1 MKVIVRRFILL
12 LLRFLFF
19 ITGSFALSTTSSAM
33 EVPMRRL
40 NVELIVP
47 GGEVAV
53 QQAVAGDDPFK
64 GGLLVVCER
73 K

>member
-1 MKVIVRRFILL
+1 
-12 LLRFLFF
+12 
-19 ITGSFALSTTSSAM
+19 M

>member
-1 MKVIVRRFILL
+1 
-12 LLRFLFF
+12 
-19 ITGSFALSTTSSAM
+19 M

-53 QQAVAGDDPFK
+53 KQAVAGDDPFE
-64 GGLLVVCER
+64 GGLLVVCGKR
-73 K
+73 NGVV